1 MTLVDAQVVAERAG
15 SVDAECAGPA
25 ASPHVRDEVN
35 SELGAAVLPD
45 MIWSSVGTDSGGLA
59 VTFWSLSDE
68 TVAAVCAVAA
78 DRIGV
83 VFDALMV
90 PV

>member
-1 MTLVDAQVVAERAG
+1 MTLLGAQVVTERKG
-15 SVDAECAGPA
+15 SVDVECAGPV
-25 ASPHVRDEVN
+25 ASPQVRDEVN

-45 MIWSSVGTDSGGLA
+45 RIWSSVGTDPGGLA

-68 TVAAVCAVAA
+68 TVAAVCDIAA
-78 DRIGV
+78 GRIGV
-83 VFDALMV
+83 DFDALMV